1 MKLTLDPSVTYA
13 LALEG
18 GGAKGAFQ
26 IGAWRALREAGIRLD
41 AVAGT
46 SVGALNGAL
55 IAMGNLEQAEEI
67 WKNIRYSQIMDV
79 DDKVMSD
86 WIRGGSVKAAAQ
98 QLFQMLRDR
107 GFDVT
112 PLRQLVHETV
122 DPGAVRSSPLELF
135 IVTYSLSEQKELELR
150 ARDLGDQELEDML
163 LASAHLPVFRGERLG
178 GKLYA
183 DGGVADVLPL
193 HVLVENGYQRI
204 IAPRVYG
211 VGLERPVRIPRGTQV
226 HVIDPSVELG
236 NVLQFEPELAAR
248 NLLAGYYDTT
258 RFLYGLAGKTC
269 YIDARWDEETARG
282 FLAGAAA
289 RFAPERSLRQIH
301 ERTLPALAGT
311 LNVSGESYRDL
322 AVAVLEWAA
331 ERSGAERFAIYTE
344 EELLTAAGGE
354 ESLEGLFAEP
364 SRRWSILPAGKAA
377 DMLPE
382 TGDRPALPEGGEDRG
397 LRVCLMNDSFPPVV
411 DGVANAVVNYAKELT
426 RAGDFCA
433 VATPEYPGVEDDY
446 PFPVVRYPS
455 VDTSKMVGYRAGNP
469 FSPAAVETL
478 SGMNFDLIHTHCPV
492 ASTILARTL
501 RESVRVPVILTY
513 HTKFDIDIAGAI
525 KAPPIQ
531 QAAIKLLVDNISACD
546 QVWVVSRGAGDNLRS
561 LGFQGDYVVM
571 PNGVDLARGRAPENA
586 VDALSEK
593 YDLPED
599 VPVFLFLGRMM
610 WYKGLR
616 LILDAL
622 ARVRAAGKEF
632 RMVFVGDGLEREE
645 VIAYARELRLDDWC
659 RFPGAERDREVIRA
673 WYTRADL
680 FLFPSTFD
688 TNGLVVREAAACS
701 LGSLLIEGSCAAE
714 DITHGETGILVEENA
729 ESIAAALLAPE
740 ATRENFRRIGQTA
753 SEQIYLSWEDSV
765 KNARRQYQEVLER
778 FRAGELHR
786 KRAPFDWFFE
796 RNNDAADAL
805 DWAKRMFDKYLN

>member
-1 MKLTLDPSVTYA
+1 MELKLDPSVTYA

-55 IAMGNLEQAEEI
+55 IAMGDLKKSEEI

-79 DDKVMSD
+79 DDKTMAE
-86 WIRGGSVKAAAQ
+86 WIGGGSVKAAAQ
-98 QLFQMLRDR
+98 QLFQLVRDR

-112 PLRQLVHETV
+112 PLRRLIHENV
-122 DPGAVRSSPLELF
+122 DPTAVRSSSLELF
-135 IVTYSLSEQKELELR
+135 IVTYSLSHQKELELR
-150 ARDLGDQELEDML
+150 AKELGDEELEDML
-163 LASAHLPVFRGERLG
+163 LASAYLPVFRGERLG
-178 GKLYA
+178 GKLYT
-183 DGGVADVLPL
+183 DGGVTDVLPL

-226 HVIDPSVELG
+226 HIIDPSVELG

-248 NLLAGYYDTT
+248 NLQAGYYDTM
-258 RFLYGLAGKTC
+258 RFLYGLAGRTR
-269 YIDARWDEETARG
+269 YIDSRWDEETARG

-289 RFAPERSLRQIH
+289 RFGPERSLRQIH

-311 LNVSGESYRDL
+311 LGVAEGSYRDL
-322 AVAVLEWAA
+322 ASAVLEWAA
-331 ERSGAERFAIYTE
+331 ARRDTERWHIYTE
-344 EELLTAAGGE
+344 EDLLAAAGGE
-354 ESLEGLFAEP
+354 ESLEALFTDQTRRRSVLLPGKNPEKP
-364 SRRWSILPAGKAA
+364 SPDGERPILS
-377 DMLPE
+377 
-382 TGDRPALPEGGEDRG
+382 DRGEDRG

-426 RAGDFCA
+426 KTGDFCA
-433 VATPEYPGVEDDY
+433 VATPEYPGAVDDY

-469 FSPAAVETL
+469 FSPAAVDTL

-525 KAPPIQ
+525 KVAPIQ

-561 LGFQGDYVVM
+561 LGYKGDYVVM
-571 PNGVDLARGRAPENA
+571 PNGVDLKRSRAPESA
-586 VDALSEK
+586 VDALSEQ

-622 ARVRAAGKEF
+622 ARVRAAGREF

-645 VIAYARELRLDDWC
+645 VIAYSRELRLDDWC

-729 ESIAAALLAPE
+729 ESIAAALLSPE
-740 ATRENFRRIGQTA
+740 ATRENLRRIGETA
-753 SEQIYLSWEDSV
+753 SERIYLSWEDSV

-786 KRAPFDWFFE
+786 KRAPFDRFFE
-796 RNNDAADAL
+796 RAGDAADAL
-805 DWAKRMFDKYLN
+805 DWAKRMFDKYLT

>member
-1 MKLTLDPSVTYA
+1 MELKLDPSVTYA

-55 IAMGNLEQAEEI
+55 IAMGDSKKAEEI

-79 DDKVMSD
+79 DDKTMAD
-86 WIRGGSVKAAAQ
+86 WIGGGSVKAAAQ
-98 QLFQMLRDR
+98 QLFQLVRDR

-112 PLRQLVHETV
+112 PLRRLIHENV
-122 DPGAVRSSPLELF
+122 DPAAVRGSPLELF
-135 IVTYSLSEQKELELR
+135 IVTYSLSHQKELELR
-150 ARDLGDQELEDML
+150 AKELGDEELENML
-163 LASAHLPVFRGERLG
+163 LASAYLPVFRGERLG
-178 GKLYA
+178 GKLYT
-183 DGGVADVLPL
+183 DGGVTDVLPL

-226 HVIDPSVELG
+226 HTIDPSVDLG
-236 NVLQFEPELAAR
+236 TVLRFEPELAER
-248 NLLAGYYDTT
+248 NLQAGYYDTM
-258 RFLYGLAGKTC
+258 RFLYGLGGKTR
-269 YIDARWDEETARG
+269 YIDSRWDEETARG

-289 RFAPERSLRQIH
+289 RFGPERSLRQIH

-311 LNVSGESYRDL
+311 LGVAEGSYRDL
-322 AVAVLEWAA
+322 AAAVLEWAA
-331 ERSGAERFAIYTE
+331 ARRDAERWHIYTE
-344 EELLTAAGGE
+344 EELLAAAGGE
-354 ESLEGLFAEP
+354 ESLEALLADQT
-364 SRRWSILPAGKAA
+364 RRRSVLLTGKT
-377 DMLPE
+377 PE
-382 TGDRPALPEGGEDRG
+382 KQPRSGDKPVLSDRGENRG

-426 RAGDFCA
+426 KAGDFCA
-433 VATPEYPGVEDDY
+433 VATPEYPGAVDDY

-469 FSPAAVETL
+469 FSPAAVDTL

-525 KAPPIQ
+525 KVPPIQ

-561 LGFQGDYVVM
+561 LGYKGDYVVM
-571 PNGVDLARGRAPENA
+571 PNGVDLKRGRAPESA

-593 YDLPED
+593 YDLPAD

-622 ARVRAAGKEF
+622 ARVRAAGREF

-645 VIAYARELRLDDWC
+645 VIAYARELRLADWC

-701 LGSLLIEGSCAAE
+701 LGSLLIQGSCAAE
-714 DITHGETGILVEENA
+714 DITHGETGILVPETA
-729 ESIAAALLAPE
+729 EGIAAALLSPE
-740 ATRENFRRIGQTA
+740 ATRENFRRIGETA
-753 SEQIYLSWEDSV
+753 SERIYLSWEDSV

-786 KRAPFDWFFE
+786 KRAPFDRFFE
-796 RNNDAADAL
+796 RAGDAADAL